1 MSLMKYDP
9 LREFDAISRRF
20 DNLFQSFRPAFESG
34 LTTQQ
39 MFSPRVDIH
48 EDEKNIYFDVELPG
62 LKREDVKISV
72 NEDRYLV
79 LKGEKRVERRWG
91 DEDHDSKKNET
102 SENGSSERK
111 SGKAKEA
118 SKMEESAA
126 IQSRNGGS
134 VMRAERQPLRI
145 ERSYGSFTRTF
156 TLPENADAEKID
168 AKFENGVL
176 EITVP
181 KKEPAKPK
189 QIDVN
194 IK

>member
-1 MSLMKYDP
+1 MKYDP

-20 DNLFQSFRPAFESG
+20 DNLFNTFRPAFESG

-39 MFSPRVDIH
+39 MFSPNVDIH
-48 EDEKNIYFDVELPG
+48 EDEKNIYFEVELPG

-72 NEDRYLV
+72 NEDKYLIV
-79 LKGEKRVERRWG
+79 KGEKRSERKWG
-91 DEDHDSKKNET
+91 DEGNSQENS
-102 SENGSSERK
+102 SENKDGK
-111 SGKAKEA
+111 SKNSKEKDQ

-156 TLPENADAEKID
+156 TLPENADADNIS
-168 AKFENGVL
+168 ASFVHGVL

>member
-9 LREFDAISRRF
+9 LREFDAISREF
-20 DNLFQSFRPAFESG
+20 DSFFNQLRPTFEAG
-34 LTTQQ
+34 LTQQ
-39 MFSPRVDIH
+39 MYSPKVDIH
-48 EDEKNIYFDVELPG
+48 QDNKHIYIEAELPG
-62 LKREDVKISV
+62 MRREDVKISI
-72 NEDRYLV
+72 NEDKFLV
-79 LKGEKRVERRWG
+79 IKGEKRSERRWG
-91 DEDHDSKKNET
+91 AETEENRTSDENKNGKESKSKAE
-102 SENGSSERK
+102 K
-111 SGKAKEA
+111 SAEI
-118 SKMEESAA
+118 E
-126 IQSRNGGS
+126 SRNGGS

-156 TLPENADAEKID
+156 TLPETADTENID

>member
-9 LREFDAISRRF
+9 LREFDAISRGF
-20 DNLFQSFRPAFESG
+20 DSFFNQLRPTFEAG
-34 LTTQQ
+34 LTQQ
-39 MFSPRVDIH
+39 MYSPKVDIH
-48 EDEKNIYFDVELPG
+48 QDDKNIYIEAELPG
-62 LKREDVKISV
+62 MKPEDVKISI
-72 NEDRYLV
+72 NEDKFLV
-79 LKGEKRVERRWG
+79 IKGEKRSERRWG
-91 DEDHDSKKNET
+91 NDADENSNNSTENKNSSNGKESKSKGE
-102 SENGSSERK
+102 K
-111 SGKAKEA
+111 SAEI
-118 SKMEESAA
+118 E
-126 IQSRNGGS
+126 SRNGGS

-156 TLPENADAEKID
+156 TLPETADTGNID

-181 KKEPAKPK
+181 KKEPAKPR